1 MRRFLYRALIAL
13 HPPRFRE
20 RFGDEM
26 LCVFDEAGPE
36 RTARL
41 FADGVLSLARQWLLR
56 SNLWKMAAG
65 ATISSLLLFAWGN
78 AMAYGVD
85 VSLMRGARWHE
96 RLAVNPWLGGPETP
110 FQRGRIRARRCGRGG
125 HPRWDPQDGSA
136 KAARATARR
145 SARRTESFRQHTR
158 KQGLIW
164 RPRSK
169 LADSGNATRQ
179 RQP

>member
-26 LCVFDEAGPE
+26 MCVFDEAGGD

-65 ATISSLLLFAWGN
+65 ATISALLLCAWGY
-78 AMAYGVD
+78 AFTQGTHTSLERELQVMAGNPAFYRAPD
-85 VSLMRGARWHE
+85 SLDENEFE
-96 RLAVNPWLGGPETP
+96 REAAQAVAILAGIRKTEEQKQQAQPHDTP
-110 FQRGRIRARRCGRGG
+110 QSPPF
-125 HPRWDPQDGSA
+125 
-136 KAARATARR
+136 
-145 SARRTESFRQHTR
+145 TR
-158 KQGLIW
+158 
-164 RPRSK
+164 
-169 LADSGNATRQ
+169 
-179 RQP
+179 

>member
-26 LCVFDEAGPE
+26 MCVFDEAGGD

-65 ATISSLLLFAWGN
+65 ATISALLLCAWGY
-78 AMAYGVD
+78 AFTQGTRTSLERELQVMAGNPAFHRAPD
-85 VSLMRGARWHE
+85 SLDENEFE
-96 RLAVNPWLGGPETP
+96 REAAQAVAILAGIRKTEEQKQQAQPHDTP
-110 FQRGRIRARRCGRGG
+110 QSPPF
-125 HPRWDPQDGSA
+125 
-136 KAARATARR
+136 
-145 SARRTESFRQHTR
+145 TR
-158 KQGLIW
+158 
-164 RPRSK
+164 
-169 LADSGNATRQ
+169 
-179 RQP
+179 